1 MQYGI
6 DNEPVAVAKYVS
18 QNAAR
23 GVQVEVRECG
33 LFVDVA
39 NGQLAASP
47 DRLAVRNGECIVLEV
62 KCLSAS
68 RALSPLPAVSLKQ
81 NDGSFTLKM
90 VNDGITLKEKHAWYY
105 QVQMQM
111 AITKIHKAIVI
122 IFTAANHDVYECSI
136 DFDNQ
141 FWESSQDKLLNHSRD
156 RGCKQLLA
164 RDRKHEEAYRWSVG
178 KH

>member
-18 QNAAR
+18 QNEAR

-47 DRLAVRNGECIVLEV
+47 DRLAVRNGERIVLEV

-68 RALSPLPAVSLKQ
+68 RALSPLQAVSLKQ
-81 NDGSFTLKM
+81 KDGSFALKM
-90 VNDGITLKEKHAWYY
+90 VNNGITLKEKHAWY
-105 QVQMQM
+105 
-111 AITKIHKAIVI
+111 
-122 IFTAANHDVYECSI
+122 
-136 DFDNQ
+136 
-141 FWESSQDKLLNHSRD
+141 
-156 RGCKQLLA
+156 
-164 RDRKHEEAYRWSVG
+164 
-178 KH
+178 